1 MIQGVE
7 IVSSRKV
14 FTWAFII
21 ISVVMAG
28 SCAFF
33 VWLVYYIVGAQ

>member
-1 MIQGVE
+1 M
-7 IVSSRKV
+7 SSRKA

-21 ISVVMAG
+21 TAIVMAT

-33 VWLVYYIVGAQ
+33 VWLVYYIVGPQ